1 MISRVFTAAPASLI
15 VLACLAATPATS
27 AAQSNS
33 AASAYP
39 GAVQVNHPE
48 RIADVY
54 RIIPERGTVA
64 YLTKDDPA
72 KVAAWYKKNS
82 KVLRTEQNRSNITML
97 VLGEVNGGEMGKIG
111 YGVTLVTK
119 ADTNRELRAFDE
131 LHSRVVPEDAPGFHS
146 QSEYDEVHGKYEQL
160 NKAIF
165 NISDDSAAGTFEQ
178 DLYQRTKKQLA
189 DAKTSGRTSQEALM
203 KKVQAAAMSGNAAEA
218 QKLMKQF
225 QGTMAGGD
233 PWDSWLEYLEK
244 VDAAAFR
251 TLILID
257 RKH

>member
-1 MISRVFTAAPASLI
+1 MLSRSFAAAPASLI
-15 VLACLAATPATS
+15 AFAWLAVMPATS
-27 AAQSNS
+27 AAQSSS
-33 AASAYP
+33 AADAYP
-39 GAVQVNHPE
+39 GAVRVNHPE
-48 RIADVY
+48 RITDVY
-54 RIIPERGTVA
+54 RIILERGTVG

-72 KVAAWYKKNS
+72 KVAAWYKKNY
-82 KVLRTEQNRSNITML
+82 KVLRTEQNRPNITML

-111 YGVTLVTK
+111 YGVTLITK

-131 LHSRVVPEDAPGFHS
+131 LHARVMPEETAGYHS
-146 QSEYDEVHGKYEQL
+146 QDEYDEVHGKYQQL
-160 NKAIF
+160 NRALF
-165 NISDDSAAGTFEQ
+165 NISDDSTAGTYEQ
-178 DLYQRTKKQLA
+178 ELYQRTKKQLA
-189 DAKTSGRTSQEALM
+189 DAKTSGRTSQEELM

-233 PWDSWLEYLEK
+233 PWNSWLEYLEQ

-251 TLILID
+251 TLVLID